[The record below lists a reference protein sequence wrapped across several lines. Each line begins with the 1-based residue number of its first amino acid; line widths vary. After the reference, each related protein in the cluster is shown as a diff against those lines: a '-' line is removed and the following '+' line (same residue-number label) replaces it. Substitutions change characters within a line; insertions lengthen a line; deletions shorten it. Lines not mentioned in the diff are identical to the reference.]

1 MSVHHALN
9 AFSPYQILNK
19 LAEFHETQYKFYVNG
34 ETLRSI
40 VVQFHTVY
48 NNNITD
54 IRIRKTVA
62 VLQYFTFGKVGL
74 CNFKI
79 VIL

>member
-1 MSVHHALN
+1 MLWMRFPHIR
-9 AFSPYQILNK
+9 FWK
-19 LAEFHETQYKFYVNG
+19 RLAEFHETQYKFYVNG